1 LAGPFEELISGA
13 IVCSMG
19 LDSWDTKNKKS
30 KQQLRNW
37 GSPRDHLKG
46 IIARVCG
53 MGLVWFFD
61 SEYKNKKNEQKVDEW
76 GGHHA
81 ITSGTLWIQ
90 LFRLG
95 LGGSSLFVGLAYQD
109 KDIVFRLNI
118 EYSSLMD
125 FGP

>member
-1 LAGPFEELISGA
+1 
-13 IVCSMG
+13 
-19 LDSWDTKNKKS
+19 
-30 KQQLRNW
+30 
-37 GSPRDHLKG
+37 
-46 IIARVCG
+46 

-109 KDIVFRLNI
+109 NDIVFRLNI